1 MNRTKI
7 AAGLAGLTI
16 LALAGCSTASASKDA
31 PAPAQPSKAASAP
44 ATSAPASKAP
54 ATTGPL
60 GTSFTVTTQDNS
72 GNDVSY
78 HVTAKQVLDPA
89 TGSDEFNTPA
99 AGKRFVG
106 IQLTILGAA
115 GYSHDDANNDAAI
128 MGSNGQ
134 TYTSD
139 FSTLSAGTN
148 FNAGNF
154 SVSAGQRT
162 TGWVTFQLPK
172 GVSVASVQWQAD
184 VFNGNPPAT
193 WAIR

>member
-16 LALAGCSTASASKDA
+16 LALAGCSTATASKDA

-184 VFNGNPPAT
+184 VFNGSPPAT

>member
-1 MNRTKI
+1 MKRTRI
-7 AAGLAGLTI
+7 TAGLAGLAI
-16 LALAGCSTASASKDA
+16 LALAGCSTAAASKDA
-31 PAPAQPSKAASAP
+31 PAPAQPSQAASAP

-72 GNDVSY
+72 GNAVSY

-89 TGSDEFNTPA
+89 SGADQYTTPD

-106 IQLTILGAA
+106 VQLTMVGAT
-115 GYSHDDANNDAAI
+115 GYSHDDANSDAVI
-128 MGSNGQ
+128 VGSNGQ

-139 FSTLSAGTN
+139 FSSISAGTN
-148 FNAGNF
+148 FNSGDF
-154 SVSAGQRT
+154 SVSAGQRAA
-162 TGWVTFQLPK
+162 GWVTFQLPK
-172 GVSVASVQWQAD
+172 GVSAASVQWQAD